1 MDNLQDIEDAK
12 TYMARNEL
20 FQLFEVRNIHQN
32 GRISKQKSSC

>member
-20 FQLFEVRNIHQN
+20 FQLFEVKQIR
-32 GRISKQKSSC
+32 SK